1 MIFLPSHYHTLSPP
15 AGEGGEGGD
24 GGDDGGGD
32 HPQPPPPPPQLSR
45 QTETQTETQLLRS
58 GSNRAVSFFLPGCQ
72 PGVL

>member
-24 GGDDGGGD
+24 GGGDGGGD
-32 HPQPPPPPPQLSR
+32 HPQPPPPPQLSR

>member
-24 GGDDGGGD
+24 DGGDGGGD
-32 HPQPPPPPPQLSR
+32 HPQPPPPPQLSR